1 MCLSSPSFHFNVLMY
16 EVWWLVVNT
25 PYSIGVNSLGI
36 SFKNKAP
43 GSAEE

>member
-1 MCLSSPSFHFNVLMY
+1 MRVSSPLFQFNVLIY

-36 SFKNKAP
+36 SFKKNAP